1 VRKPRRLSPDAR
13 LPEIIDGWL
22 FHLGATKPSPR
33 TLAAYRA
40 DVEGVARRID
50 TDGAAVLRLEHLTKR
65 ALRAAFASWAADHAA
80 SSVLRAHSAWSSLF
94 DFLVAKDLVDGNPMA
109 AVGKPRLAASSP
121 KAIKAD
127 DAAPLLLTTAAAVG
141 QSRSLQR
148 RIPTGGGDPDRE
160 LRARLRAFAKAHPRW
175 GYRRAHAVL
184 VREGQRLNRK
194 KVQRLWREEG
204 LRVPP
209 RRRKRRR
216 VGVTATPADRLTAA
230 HPDHVWALDYQFDV
244 TATGHTIKILHVI
257 DEFTRESLADVVAY
271 SIDAD
276 TTVNTLDK
284 IIGRRGR
291 HPVYIRCDNGPELT
305 ANALKDWCRFTGTAT
320 SYIDP
325 GSPWQNPWGESY
337 GSRMR
342 DELLSIEVFDTLL
355 EAQVLVADWRIEYNN
370 TRPHSALE
378 MLTPTSYAQ
387 AWRTDQTQLT

>member
-1 VRKPRRLSPDAR
+1 
-13 LPEIIDGWL
+13 
-22 FHLGATKPSPR
+22 
-33 TLAAYRA
+33 
-40 DVEGVARRID
+40 
-50 TDGAAVLRLEHLTKR
+50 
-65 ALRAAFASWAADHAA
+65 
-80 SSVLRAHSAWSSLF
+80 
-94 DFLVAKDLVDGNPMA
+94 
-109 AVGKPRLAASSP
+109 
-121 KAIKAD
+121 
-127 DAAPLLLTTAAAVG
+127 
-141 QSRSLQR
+141 
-148 RIPTGGGDPDRE
+148 
-160 LRARLRAFAKAHPRW
+160 
-175 GYRRAHAVL
+175 
-184 VREGQRLNRK
+184 
-194 KVQRLWREEG
+194 
-204 LRVPP
+204 
-209 RRRKRRR
+209 
-216 VGVTATPADRLTAA
+216 
-230 HPDHVWALDYQFDV
+230 LDYQFDV

-325 GSPWQNPWGESY
+325 GSPWQNPWVESY

-355 EAQVLVADWRIEYNN
+355 EAHVLVADWRIEYNN

-378 MLTPTSYAQ
+378 MLTPTAYAQ